1 MVKTLPERMVREADV
16 DDIFATLRAKRK
28 KDPVKAS

>member
-28 KDPVKAS
+28 KTAKAS